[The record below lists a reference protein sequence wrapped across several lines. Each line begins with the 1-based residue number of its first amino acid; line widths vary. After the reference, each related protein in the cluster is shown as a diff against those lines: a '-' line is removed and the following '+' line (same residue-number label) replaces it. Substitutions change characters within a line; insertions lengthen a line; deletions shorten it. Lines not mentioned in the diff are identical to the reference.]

1 MKLTIAPE
9 DYQLAIDMI
18 KLGFRKNVILSEI
31 PAISPR
37 MYGCLR
43 NDSGIDNEDND
54 FTLGRLRKIS
64 TILANQHDKRSATDF
79 LHVYLM
85 TAQDPENRLQIEEL
99 IGAYKAYRHLFNVH
113 CGFFDDPLKKHII
126 DPNLAWQ
133 IATNYRNGIIGLT
146 GCFECR
152 QKYIYLTHE
161 SEDSCNMKCPYC
173 SESKENEFINN
184 KGE

>member
-64 TILANQHDKRSATDF
+64 TILA
-79 LHVYLM
+79 
-85 TAQDPENRLQIEEL
+85 
-99 IGAYKAYRHLFNVH
+99 
-113 CGFFDDPLKKHII
+113 
-126 DPNLAWQ
+126 
-133 IATNYRNGIIGLT
+133 
-146 GCFECR
+146 
-152 QKYIYLTHE
+152 
-161 SEDSCNMKCPYC
+161 
-173 SESKENEFINN
+173 
-184 KGE
+184 